1 MNDTAIKNFCIDA
14 RRELIE
20 QVRLQLAEWC
30 ITEDADPKDQVLP
43 TKSQPLTEE
52 EVAQRA
58 ELIREL
64 QRLDEE
70 QLVEQAAFT
79 WFNRMMAIRYME
91 VNDYLPFHCR
101 VLSSADNSF
110 DPQIIKEATSVDI
123 DGIDRA
129 RVYQLIQAHDDE
141 ALFRYLFLAVCNEL
155 STYMPQVFEH
165 LGSYQELLLPK
176 GLLRNGSVPCK
187 MVEDIPEE
195 DWHKGVEI
203 VGWMYQFYNS
213 ERKDE
218 VFASFKK
225 GKKAQTND
233 IAPAT
238 QLFTPKWIVQYLV
251 QNSLGRLWMQSH
263 PSSSLAAE
271 MEYFVPDDLGLDAEE
286 AAKLQVSA
294 NESIQVSSPEEI
306 TVCDPACGSG
316 HILVTAFDLLAKM
329 YVESGYTR
337 RDIPRLIL
345 EKNLSGLEIDARAS
359 QMAIF
364 CLTMKGLEYDGR
376 FLARGVQPKITL
388 IESIP
393 FTEEEIVTAPILQD
407 APKLIDTLTHLSEC
421 GSLFDP
427 TEADL
432 HTLKDCKAALSPT
445 NIFAGSLSE
454 KLDKAIDICE
464 TLAQKF
470 DVVVANPPYMG
481 SSNMDKWLASWTK
494 KNYPDSKR
502 DLCTCFIERGFT
514 LTRTDGYSAMIA
526 MQSWMF
532 LGSFEGLRKKI
543 LDKRSIASMAHFG
556 PRAFD
561 AIGGEVV
568 STTASILQNSTADNK
583 ASYVR
588 LVDYDS
594 EKTKQEALKQAI
606 QNPDCGW
613 FYRRNADAFSAIPGF
628 PIVYW
633 ASAAVR
639 KAFEVGLSLQA
650 IARPHVGLQTGDNER
665 FLRFWWEVAL
675 SNSKYDCESLADS
688 IDSRRQ
694 WFPYNKGGDYRKW
707 YGNNEW
713 LVNYRNNG
721 SDIFSDENSSH
732 HHVQP
737 ISPGHEFKPSVTWSK
752 ISSGNIA
759 FRYKPFGHLFDIAGT
774 SLFAGESE
782 LFYLQGACNSSVL
795 LDIASML
802 SPTLNFEVGQIAT
815 YPIIEDK
822 EQAPRIRTLVGDERN
837 LSKDD
842 YDSFET
848 SWDFK
853 RHPMV

>member
-30 ITEDADPKDQVLP
+30 ITEDADPKEQVLP

-52 EVAQRA
+52 EIAQRA
-58 ELIREL
+58 QLIKEM
-64 QRLDEE
+64 QRLGEE
-70 QLVEQAAFT
+70 QLVERAAFT

-101 VLSSADNSF
+101 VLSSADNAF
-110 DPQIIKEATSVDI
+110 DSQIIKEATSVDVE
-123 DGIDRA
+123 GIDRA
-129 RVYQLIQAHDDE
+129 YVYRLIQSHDDE
-141 ALFRYLFLAVCNEL
+141 TLFRYLFLAVCNEL

-176 GLLRNGSVPCK
+176 GLLRNGSVLCK

-195 DWHKGVEI
+195 DWRESVEI

-218 VFASFKK
+218 VFADFKK
-225 GKKAQTND
+225 GKKAQTRD

-263 PSSSLAAE
+263 PSSNLAAE
-271 MEYFVPDDLGLDAEE
+271 MEYFIPDDLGLDAEE
-286 AAKLQVSA
+286 AAKLQVSSS
-294 NESIQVSSPEEI
+294 EGIQVSSPEEI

-329 YVESGYTR
+329 YEESGYTR

-345 EKNLSGLEIDARAS
+345 EKNLSGFEIDARAS

-364 CLTMKGLEYDGR
+364 CLTMKGLEYDSR
-376 FLARGVQPKITL
+376 FLTRGVQPKITL

-393 FTEEEIVTAPILQD
+393 FTEEEIDAAPILQA
-407 APKLIDTLTHLSEC
+407 APKLIDALAHLSEC
-421 GSLFDP
+421 GSLFNP

-432 HTLKDCKAALSPT
+432 HTLKDCKATLSPT

-454 KLDKAIDICE
+454 KLDKAIDACE

-481 SSNMDKWLASWTK
+481 SSNMDKWLANWTK

-502 DLCTCFIERGFT
+502 DLCTCFIERGFV
-514 LTRTDGYSAMIA
+514 LAKPASFVAMITA
-526 MQSWMF
+526 SSWMF
-532 LGSFEGLRKKI
+532 ISSFEDFRKK
-543 LDKRSIASMAHFG
+543 LLSKG
-556 PRAFD
+556 
-561 AIGGEVV
+561 
-568 STTASILQNSTADNK
+568 SILTMVQQSTHGYAGVTVPTCIFVYELGKTNCIG
-583 ASYVR
+583 SYIR
-588 LVDYDS
+588 LEDFDRPQLQQP
-594 EKTKQEALKQAI
+594 KTEEAI

-613 FYRRNADAFSAIPGF
+613 FYRRSADAFSAIPGT
-628 PIVYW
+628 PIAYW
-633 ASAAVR
+633 TSNAIQ
-639 KAFEVGLSLQA
+639 KAFINGKKLRD
-650 IARPHVGLQTGDNER
+650 IGTPRVGLQTGKNDLFVR
-665 FLRFWWEVAL
+665 RWWEV
-675 SNSKYDCESLADS
+675 SKENSLYDAASISESVES
-688 IDSRRQ
+688 GRR
-694 WFPYNKGGDYRKW
+694 WFPYNKGGDFRKW
-707 YGNNEW
+707 YGNNEEV
-713 LVNYRNNG
+713 VNWEKDGKEIRA
-721 SDIFSDENSSH
+721 FADETGKQLSRPQNTNYY
-732 HHVQP
+732 
-737 ISPGHEFKPSVTWSK
+737 FKPSITWSK
-752 ISSGNIA
+752 ISSGSIA
-759 FRYKPFGHLFDIAGT
+759 FRYKPQGHIFDVAGT
-774 SLFAGESE
+774 SIFANQDQ
-782 LFYLQGACNSSVL
+782 LLYLQGLCNSSVIL
-795 LDIASML
+795 NIAKLL

-815 YPIIEDK
+815 YPILISPKRETK
-822 EQAPRIRTLVGDERN
+822 INEAVKRERR
-837 LSKDD
+837 LSQND

-853 RHPMV
+853 GHPLA